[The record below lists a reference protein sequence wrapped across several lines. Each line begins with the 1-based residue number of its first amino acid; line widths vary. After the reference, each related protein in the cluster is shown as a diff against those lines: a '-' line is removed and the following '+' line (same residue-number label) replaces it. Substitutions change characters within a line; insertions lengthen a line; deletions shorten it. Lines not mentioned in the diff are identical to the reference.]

1 MPCGVCCPPS
11 PSPTTYHSISKAW
24 RPMIIS
30 MGTEC
35 VPHLPRLSTTKAS
48 VPESDRA
55 QRFRKF
61 DTGKHHAKFICLFQC
76 TEEACSYRVLLPCRP
91 LPLHGTEL
99 SPSFIGHGF
108 SSGCRR
114 KAQGGFPPADLVADP
129 AVTQFQTLQPP

>member
-1 MPCGVCCPPS
+1 
-11 PSPTTYHSISKAW
+11 
-24 RPMIIS
+24 MIIS

-76 TEEACSYRVLLPCRP
+76 TEEACSYTERSSLVGHFLCMVQSFLHPSMDTVSHQGVDARHKGASLL
-91 LPLHGTEL
+91 
-99 SPSFIGHGF
+99 
-108 SSGCRR
+108 
-114 KAQGGFPPADLVADP
+114 
-129 AVTQFQTLQPP
+129 QT